1 MLCEHMRDYKQDS
14 NSNTRPKNEAGNRAL
29 TADVR
34 EPQNSLLLLEKDT
47 F

>member
-1 MLCEHMRDYKQDS
+1 MLYEHMRDYKQDS
-14 NSNTRPKNEAGNRAL
+14 NTRPENEAGNRAL